1 MSPQQTLRLL
11 VVMAVV
17 VTVVN
22 LGSGINDARRGD
34 YVSLIIAVVAPLVG
48 WLVGL
53 RVSRR

>member
-22 LGSGINDARRGD
+22 LGSGINDARHGD